1 MAENNY
7 YGLSCDPFD
16 KHFNTA
22 GNVFRSKDFVAAS
35 SRLDHLKEVRGLGV
49 FTAAPG
55 MGKSMAMKYFAEGL
69 NPNLYKVIYTSL
81 STITVGEFYKQ
92 LCEEMGISDAYGK
105 VGRVKAIKEE
115 IEYMF
120 KEKKQTLI
128 MIIDEAQYL
137 NNSILSD
144 LKMLMNFRYDSLNC
158 FVLILCGESYLCST
172 LNKPIHV
179 SLKQRIIVHYEYEGL
194 KDDEIKEYVLHKIG
208 WANGAESII
217 DVSALSA
224 LHSYS
229 AGNPRVID
237 NLMSDALILG
247 AQLEKKVIDSE
258 LIMYAAE
265 NRSF

>member
-1 MAENNY
+1 MSDNY
-7 YGLSCDPFD
+7 YGLSFDPFD
-16 KHFNTA
+16 KAFNTKD
-22 GNVFRSKDFVAAS
+22 NVFRSKDFIAAS
-35 SRLDHLKEVRGLGV
+35 SRLNHLKDVRGLGV

-55 MGKSMAMKYFAEGL
+55 MGKSMALRYFAENL

-92 LCEEMGISDAYGK
+92 LCDNMGISDAYGK

-115 IEYMF
+115 IEYMYR
-120 KEKKQTLI
+120 EKKQTLI
-128 MIIDEAQYL
+128 LIIDEAQYL
-137 NNSILSD
+137 NTSILTD

-172 LNKPIHV
+172 LNKPIHI

-194 KDDEIKEYVLHKIG
+194 KDDEVKEYVLHKIRSASG
-208 WANGAESII
+208 SETII
-217 DVSALSA
+217 DHSALSA

-229 AGNPRVID
+229 SGNPRVID

-247 AQLEKKVIDSE
+247 AQLDKKVIDADII
-258 LIMYAAE
+258 LAAAD